1 MDSIHMICPHCGFE
15 MDVSLRGRPSSM
27 VVCVC
32 AQCKAPL
39 MCFEGEIFELD
50 REEFQNLRR
59 KLAPVVEAL
68 LMKAEAES
76 PVPES
81 APLVMQEAPLGAI
94 TKSDV
99 TDILIDLETCKDVSE
114 FIERL

>member
-1 MDSIHMICPHCGFE
+1 
-15 MDVSLRGRPSSM
+15 
-27 VVCVC
+27 
-32 AQCKAPL
+32 
-39 MCFEGEIFELD
+39 MCFDGEVFELD

-68 LMKAEAES
+68 LMRAQAES
-76 PVPES
+76 SVSEPQSQSQPR
-81 APLVMQEAPLGAI
+81 VMEDSPLGAI

-114 FIERL
+114 FIERM

>member
-1 MDSIHMICPHCGFE
+1 
-15 MDVSLRGRPSSM
+15 MDVALRGKPSSM

-39 MCFEGEIFELD
+39 MCFDGEVFELD

-68 LMKAEAES
+68 LMRAQAES
-76 PVPES
+76 SVSEPQSQSQPR
-81 APLVMQEAPLGAI
+81 VMEDSPLGAI

-114 FIERL
+114 FIERM